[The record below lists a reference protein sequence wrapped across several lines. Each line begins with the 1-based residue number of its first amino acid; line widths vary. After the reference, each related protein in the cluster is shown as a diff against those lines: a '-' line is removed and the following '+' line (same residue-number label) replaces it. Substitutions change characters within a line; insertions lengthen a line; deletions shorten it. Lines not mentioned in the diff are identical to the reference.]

1 MSLPP
6 YNFFNGRAFKNVHPS
21 EVIKGSVS
29 KKLEGKKIILGI
41 TGSIACVECVKIARE
56 LIRHGADVVALMSEE
71 ACKILGYQAME
82 FATGKKVITEI
93 SGNVE
98 HVSIEGDLLLIAPC
112 TANTISKI
120 ALGIADN
127 VITSFAIAFTKKIL
141 IVPSMHLSMYKNEFL
156 QENIEKCRKKG
167 VKFILPKIEEGK
179 AKMAGIENIVED
191 VIRILKGGKEDKK
204 VLIIGGATHEP
215 IDDVR
220 VITNLSSGKMAKA
233 LAKEAYERGAEVTLW
248 ASFEPYDFIENK
260 KFSSIKNLI
269 NMIEESEKK
278 YDVAINCSAISDFVI
293 DKKRG
298 KIKSGK
304 EVNLKLK
311 PAPRINPML
320 KKIAKIV
327 IAFKLEEKEEEVSTK
342 AYEMIEKDGVDYAI
356 GNTVESIGKEYTK
369 IWIFGKEG
377 LIKKMEGKKE
387 EVAEYIIDL
396 I

>member
-1 MSLPP
+1 MPP
-6 YNFFNGRAFKNVHPS
+6 YNFFNRRLFKNVHPS
-21 EVIKGSVS
+21 EIIKGSIS

-56 LIRHGADVVALMSEE
+56 LIRHGADVVPLMSEE
-71 ACKILGYQAME
+71 ACKILGHQAME
-82 FATGKKVITEI
+82 FATGKKVITEL

-98 HVSIEGDLLLIAPC
+98 HVSIEGDLMLIAPC

-141 IVPSMHLSMYKNEFL
+141 IVPSMHLSMYKNGFL
-156 QENIEKCRKKG
+156 QENIEKCREKG
-167 VKFILPKIEEGK
+167 IKFILPTIEEGK
-179 AKMAGIENIVED
+179 AKMAGVENIVET
-191 VIRILKGGKEDKK
+191 VIRILRGGKENKK
-204 VLIIGGATHEP
+204 VLIIGGATYEP

-233 LAKEAYERGAEVTLW
+233 LAKEAYERGTEVMLW
-248 ASFEPYDFIENK
+248 TSFEPYGFIESK
-260 KFSSIKNLI
+260 KFGSIENLI
-269 NMIEESEKK
+269 NMIKESEKK

-293 DKKRG
+293 DKKKG
-298 KIKSGK
+298 KIESGK
-304 EVNLKLK
+304 EIDLKLK

-320 KKIAKIV
+320 KKIAKVV
-327 IAFKLEEKEEEVSTK
+327 IAFKLEEKEENVLTK
-342 AYEMIEKDGVDYAI
+342 AYEMIKKDDIDYAV

-369 IWIFGKEG
+369 IWILGKEG
-377 LIKKMEGKKE
+377 LIKEVEGKKE
-387 EVAEYIIDL
+387 EVAKYIIDL